1 MKPVGVGFSL
11 HPETEYLTL
20 CRPIIEEEADFFEVV
35 PETLWQIHQDGSL
48 SGSPWWDLMQGI
60 RQRSGKPFVCHGLG
74 LSPGTSDATAD
85 EARLAHWLDQ
95 LRRDQQHF
103 EFLWYTEHLGWM
115 EASGLVADLPLPLPP
130 TEESVRT
137 VARRLQRLQ
146 PIIPLVGFENQVSYF
161 AFTDIRTEAGFWNR
175 ICQAGD
181 LWLLLD
187 LHNCYTQ
194 CVNFGVPLDEYLAG
208 LDLSRVIE
216 VHLSGGSESEPGWLP
231 SGRVM
236 RLDSHDG
243 PVPEPVWQAFASIR
257 PRCPNLRGVV
267 VERLDGSIQPDEM
280 PLLRDEVRRA
290 RRIFW
295 EG

>member
-11 HPETEYLTL
+11 HPNEEYLGL

-35 PETLWQIHQDGSL
+35 PETLWQIHEDGSL
-48 SGSPWWDLMQGI
+48 SASPWSQLMRGI
-60 RQRSGKPFVCHGLG
+60 QQRSDKPFVCHGLG

-85 EARLAHWLDQ
+85 EARLSHWLEQ
-95 LRRDQQHF
+95 LRRDQAEF
-103 EFLWYTEHLGWM
+103 GFLWYTEHLGWM
-115 EASGLVADLPLPLPP
+115 EAGGLVADLPLPLPP
-130 TEESVRT
+130 TEESVQT
-137 VARRLQRLQ
+137 VARRLKRLQ
-146 PIIPLVGFENQVSYF
+146 PIIPIVGFENQVSYF

-175 ICQAGD
+175 ICAAGD

-194 CVNFGVPLDEYLAG
+194 CLNFGVPLDEYLAD

-243 PVPEPVWQAFASIR
+243 AVPEPVWQAFAQIR
-257 PRCPNLRGVV
+257 PRCPQLRGVV
-267 VERLDGSIQPDEM
+267 VERLDGSIQPDEA
-280 PLLRDEVRRA
+280 PLLCDEVRRA
-290 RRIFW
+290 QRIFW